1 MFTLR
6 GCKAV
11 WQADRSL
18 IFRCTVDGLDEI
30 VWWVLSMG
38 PHCTVR
44 KPVELRDLVAEMAS
58 RTANLYAGQKPQ
70 TRPKVKEGRSNLL
83 PQS

>member
-38 PHCTVR
+38 PHCMVH
-44 KPVELRDLVAEMAS
+44 KPVELREFVAEMG
-58 RTANLYAGQKPQ
+58 RQTANLYASGKARP
-70 TRPKVKEGRSNLL
+70 RPKVKKTAANLL
-83 PQS
+83 TQS